1 MVAHTKFR
9 YRKEINCHSHPFR
22 KPYESIANARPPWRE
37 RRRRMNDTVLCLS
50 VTKEEATAPL
60 LYCSSQ
66 YDKGEDFSKVLA

>member
-1 MVAHTKFR
+1 
-9 YRKEINCHSHPFR
+9 
-22 KPYESIANARPPWRE
+22 
-37 RRRRMNDTVLCLS
+37 MNDTVLCLS